1 MLQQLQLPLQ
11 RRPQPLRAH
20 PTPRLFGAAP
30 TRTVLALLFLL
41 RTTSSNHVA
50 VVLSFQPRPAV
61 SSLASHHQY
70 QRGLPTRTLPVPS
83 SVVFSSVQPDAAAAD
98 EAAASSLPQHP
109 YEYDLAVIGGGPV
122 GVQAAIAAA
131 SLKNTGQH
139 HTNKVVL
146 IDAPR
151 ASGALMNEDT
161 QEDLSLGGP
170 TGLFSKAL
178 RDTGKRIQVSTLRG
192 MGLRE
197 DSIWNEIYSSCAE
210 LASFNARDMKR
221 QLAYAGVT
229 VVEGYAKFDAPETT
243 NTATPIPMSEQDT
256 THRLVVSSTT
266 TTTTGKLSTTKQLV
280 TADKILLATGSRPY
294 QPSSIPFDG
303 QRVFDSDSINGLQF
317 LPKSVVITGSGIVAI
332 EYAKIFSNLG
342 CEEVTLLIRDASPK
356 NALMKIGLDKDIA
369 ATLVADLIRSG
380 IRIER
385 SCEVGTITVP
395 STATAA
401 AAQRS
406 NNLQTVL
413 VPLKLE
419 LKAKGGIDA
428 RPVNAVHEL
437 KCDIYVAAV
446 GRLPNTHNLNLA
458 QAGIQLDP
466 YGGIVVDN
474 LLRAHNVL
482 HENVEERN
490 VYGAGDVLGRPFLAS
505 TGVAQGSAAIKNMF
519 PLTPEEIEANAYS
532 SSSSVISLSSGCAP
546 DDLSCSIEEELLSQ
560 AASCDPT
567 TLTANPFAF
576 PVGVWSSPEAA
587 YYGLST
593 KQAEDMGIDAGE
605 GIALYAECLRGL
617 VFSPNGLLKLV
628 FQKST
633 GRIVGVHVC
642 GKDACE
648 LIHYGM
654 EIVKTR
660 RTVNEVAS
668 AIYSAVTFHE
678 MYRIAAIS
686 CMDPKAARK
695 TRAAAGKALAER
707 RRKLAKN

>member
-1 MLQQLQLPLQ
+1 MDGVIYIYTL
-11 RRPQPLRAH
+11 
-20 PTPRLFGAAP
+20 
-30 TRTVLALLFLL
+30 TRTRTRSYPIRRLL
-41 RTTSSNHVA
+41 
-50 VVLSFQPRPAV
+50 
-61 SSLASHHQY
+61 
-70 QRGLPTRTLPVPS
+70 
-83 SVVFSSVQPDAAAAD
+83 
-98 EAAASSLPQHP
+98 
-109 YEYDLAVIGGGPV
+109 
-122 GVQAAIAAA
+122 
-131 SLKNTGQH
+131 
-139 HTNKVVL
+139 
-146 IDAPR
+146 
-151 ASGALMNEDT
+151 
-161 QEDLSLGGP
+161 
-170 TGLFSKAL
+170 
-178 RDTGKRIQVSTLRG
+178 
-192 MGLRE
+192 
-197 DSIWNEIYSSCAE
+197 YS
-210 LASFNARDMKR
+210 
-221 QLAYAGVT
+221 
-229 VVEGYAKFDAPETT
+229 
-243 NTATPIPMSEQDT
+243 
-256 THRLVVSSTT
+256 
-266 TTTTGKLSTTKQLV
+266 
-280 TADKILLATGSRPY
+280 
-294 QPSSIPFDG
+294 
-303 QRVFDSDSINGLQF
+303 
-317 LPKSVVITGSGIVAI
+317 SGIVAI
-332 EYAKIFSNLG
+332 EFAKIFSNLG

-458 QAGIQLDP
+458 QAGIKLDP

-567 TLTANPFAF
+567 VSGHLYMYLQVSFIHYVINFVLCCLT
-576 PVGVWSSPEAA
+576 
-587 YYGLST
+587 
-593 KQAEDMGIDAGE
+593 
-605 GIALYAECLRGL
+605 
-617 VFSPNGLLKLV
+617 
-628 FQKST
+628 
-633 GRIVGVHVC
+633 
-642 GKDACE
+642 
-648 LIHYGM
+648 LIHFVPY
-654 EIVKTR
+654 
-660 RTVNEVAS
+660 
-668 AIYSAVTFHE
+668 
-678 MYRIAAIS
+678 
-686 CMDPKAARK
+686 
-695 TRAAAGKALAER
+695 L
-707 RRKLAKN
+707 